1 MNNLKVTT
9 MSKLSDYA
17 KGELVQLSGW
27 NDDEP
32 FVARLRRA
40 SLTGM
45 IKAGKIPNP
54 LIGAAQKLYEG
65 SRSRA
70 NPGFEETAKVYRLV
84 AEAALVEPNLE
95 QINAAG
101 LDLTEKQADE
111 IYVYA
116 IRGAK
121 ALETFRNVTAGAQ
134 SDQPINAVQ
143 DAAEPVDGD

>member
-70 NPGFEETAKVYRLV
+70 TPSFEDTAKVVHTVV
-84 AEAALVEPNLE
+84 AQALIEPTID
-95 QINAAG
+95 QIVTAG
-101 LDLTEKQADE
+101 LELTERQTDE
-111 IYVYA
+111 IYMYA
-116 IRGAK
+116 IQGAK
-121 ALETFRNVTAGAQ
+121 ALEQFRTLAAGAQ
-134 SDQPINAVQ
+134 PDQPVNAVQ
-143 DAAEPVDGD
+143 DAAESADGD